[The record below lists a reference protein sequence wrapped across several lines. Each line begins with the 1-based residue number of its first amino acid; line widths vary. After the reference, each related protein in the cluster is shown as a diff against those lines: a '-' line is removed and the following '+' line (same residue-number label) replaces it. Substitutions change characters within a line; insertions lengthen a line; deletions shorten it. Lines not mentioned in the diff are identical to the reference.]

1 MREKKWLALGL
12 TAVMTAGMLSA
23 CGKEAAQETA
33 ETKKEETDG
42 NAAAEEGSAAKEKP
56 YDGTELT
63 FWMQS
68 YGNDPSNQTE
78 AMDKVTS
85 DFLEKTGIDLELY
98 PLPLQKSWV
107 PPTEQ
112 GESALHGHR

>member
-42 NAAAEEGSAAKEKP
+42 NAA
-56 YDGTELT
+56 
-63 FWMQS
+63 QS
-68 YGNDPSNQTE
+68 LPSGCRVM
-78 AMDKVTS
+78 AMT
-85 DFLEKTGIDLELY
+85 
-98 PLPLQKSWV
+98 
-107 PPTEQ
+107 PPT
-112 GESALHGHR
+112 RRKPWTR

>member
-33 ETKKEETDG
+33 ETKKEEADG

-63 FWMQS
+63 FWLQ
-68 YGNDPSNQTE
+68 PSTR
-78 AMDKVTS
+78 ALSSISLGMAASK
-85 DFLEKTGIDLELY
+85 Y
-98 PLPLQKSWV
+98 PLIIRVQKGTAQTV
-107 PPTEQ
+107 
-112 GESALHGHR
+112 

>member
-12 TAVMTAGMLSA
+12 TAVMTAGMMSA

-78 AMDKVTS
+78 AETLPMQALPGIQIWADMTS
-85 DFLEKTGIDLELY
+85 PGFPCWPRAVG
-98 PLPLQKSWV
+98 
-107 PPTEQ
+107 
-112 GESALHGHR
+112 R